1 VSWWYSGL
9 TTIPIL
15 EAKKGDV
22 NRSKVLIFGDC
33 GLRCPGFRPQ
43 RRSKNLFE
51 DQTREGSEKD
61 NHRVKKK
68 KTTTEKNGDSQRP
81 QSFFRE
87 KEGWSGMRR

>member
-68 KTTTEKNGDSQRP
+68 KQPQRKTEIHRDHRVSLGKKKDGA
-81 QSFFRE
+81 E
-87 KEGWSGMRR
+87 